1 MNTWP
6 ILDSEGIRALFGEK
20 EILLA
25 VANAAMADMTIKVP
39 VNLKLQPRRHT
50 DTHTDIFT
58 FIHLMYLMIHFLCR
72 KFKKKIIV
80 SDKFFSNLTFI
91 YFLLVLQL
99 QIN

>member
-6 ILDSEGIRALFGEK
+6 ILDSEGIGALFGEK

-25 VANAAMADMTIKVP
+25 VANAAMADMTIKVS